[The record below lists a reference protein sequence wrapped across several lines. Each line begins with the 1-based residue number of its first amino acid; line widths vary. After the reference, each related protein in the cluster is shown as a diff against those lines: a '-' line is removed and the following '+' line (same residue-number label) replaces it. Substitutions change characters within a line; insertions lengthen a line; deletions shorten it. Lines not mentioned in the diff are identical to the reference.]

1 MEIKDT
7 DNLNNV
13 MDKIKLFYDNY
24 IKLLSI
30 ENIIIININNDEN
43 KNYLLKFMNK
53 NMLNQL
59 IQQYNY
65 VKTKFLSVITDGN
78 ANEKEVE
85 EYFVEEEEIETIFVE

>member
-30 ENIIIININNDEN
+30 ENIIIININDNNENNNKNNNENNNNEN
-43 KNYLLKFMNK
+43 KKYLLKFIDK
-53 NMLNQL
+53 NMLNKL
-59 IQQYNY
+59 IHQYNY
-65 VKTKFLSVITDGN
+65 FTPFHI
-78 ANEKEVE
+78 
-85 EYFVEEEEIETIFVE
+85 